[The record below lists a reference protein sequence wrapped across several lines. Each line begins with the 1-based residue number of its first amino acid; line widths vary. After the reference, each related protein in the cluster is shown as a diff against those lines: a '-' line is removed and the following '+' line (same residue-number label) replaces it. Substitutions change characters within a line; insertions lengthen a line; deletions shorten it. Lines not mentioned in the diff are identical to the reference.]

1 MNKIIGSIIIHE
13 NTQINNFNLP
23 LLDAVCIT
31 VIGTTHTLQNY
42 IDSSSIPVKLY
53 YETWKNIG
61 YIKHQSMLHV
71 KEWCNE
77 MQWDMAHTYALQ
89 LQLNM
94 NMDIYNLEKEKLRHA
109 CYKIQSYLDS
119 YSALLVRLDTEI
131 DEITLMPPSIMYI
144 NIVNPFQLAQ
154 KHQSDGD
161 YVKAIQT
168 YAKVKEPEEAV
179 WYSHYMIS
187 KCCLELNQMEDF
199 EKWALVACKLRKR
212 AEPLYDLVE
221 YFRNKGQ
228 YYKAYQYYL
237 EGVKVPF
244 PSEDTIGV
252 DKFIYEKGFHYQYAL
267 LQYYLFPNERLD
279 GLKHVVEHYNTY
291 SQSILDVVEYYIP
304 RLLDLGTPTTI
315 AIPTDSEFTPSS
327 ISLLQRDQDILANI
341 RFVSYK
347 INPEGQYLFSGP
359 NIKTRNA
366 YVSLNERLEAISP
379 LTYMKDTLSDLPSHD
394 RSCLG
399 LEDVRLFAK
408 DDRVHYTATTMEYS
422 YNDAI
427 RIVTGE
433 YDMVQNE
440 CINNTCLVP
449 PTETSC
455 EKNWIVMNDD
465 IIYNWHPLQVGVVK
479 GNQLHITFTKPTPPI
494 FNRYRGS
501 THGIEYHNEYWFV
514 THGIMDCFPRKYFH
528 QLVVL
533 DTEFNL
539 IRYTVPFYFDT
550 FAVEY
555 CIGFLIV
562 NDVLTFTASRNDS
575 NPIFIQVPMKSMD
588 SYFITY

>member
-1 MNKIIGSIIIHE
+1 MNKIIGTIIIHE
-13 NTQINNFNLP
+13 NTQFNNFNLP
-23 LLDAVCIT
+23 LLDALCIT
-31 VIGTTHTLQNY
+31 VIGNTHNIQNY
-42 IDSSSIPVKLY
+42 IESSSIPVKLY
-53 YETWKNIG
+53 YDTWKNIG
-61 YIKHQSMLHV
+61 YINNQSMLHV

-77 MQWDMAHTYALQ
+77 LQWDMAHTYALQ
-89 LQLNM
+89 LHLNM
-94 NMDIYNLEKEKLRHA
+94 HIDIHNLEKENLRHA

-119 YSALLVRLDTEI
+119 HSLLLVRLDTEI

-144 NIVNPFQLAQ
+144 NIEKPFQLAQ
-154 KHQSDGD
+154 TYQANGE

-168 YAKVKEPEEAV
+168 YARVKEPEEAV

-187 KCCLELNQMEDF
+187 KCCLELNQIEDF
-199 EKWALVACKLRKR
+199 EKWALFACKLRKR

-237 EGVKVPF
+237 EGVKIPF
-244 PSEDTIGV
+244 PEDTMGV
-252 DKFIYEKGFHYQYAL
+252 NKFIYEHGFHYQYAL
-267 LQYYLFPNERLD
+267 LQYYVFPNERLD
-279 GLKHVVEHYNTY
+279 GLKHVMEHYTND
-291 SQSILDVVEYYIP
+291 ILGTVEYYIP
-304 RLLDLGTPTTI
+304 RLLDIGTQTSI
-315 AIPTDSEFTPSS
+315 EIPTDSEFTPSS
-327 ISLLQRDQDILANI
+327 ISLLQRDHDILANI

-347 INPEGQYLFSGP
+347 INPEGQYLFNGP

-379 LTYMKDTLSDLPSHD
+379 ITYMKDTLADLPSHD

-433 YDMVQNE
+433 YDMDQNE

-449 PTETSC
+449 PTETYC
-455 EKNWIVMNDD
+455 EKNWIVMNDK
-465 IIYNWHPLQVGVVK
+465 IIYNWHPLQVGVVTE
-479 GNQLHITFTKPTPPI
+479 GQLNITFTKPTPAI

-501 THGIEYHNEYWFV
+501 THGIEYQNEYWFV

-533 DTEFNL
+533 DNEFNL
-539 IRYTVPFYFDT
+539 KRYTVPFYFDT

-555 CIGFLIV
+555 CIGFLILD
-562 NDVLTFTASRNDS
+562 DVLTFTASRNDS

-588 SYFITY
+588 SYFIKN